1 MDHRPNRK
9 GTGQQVSE
17 SLFKTGLFNKSIYN
31 ISVVFSFGNNRF
43 KILFQLIPIMF
54 HLPIHLKTL
63 FVGFVPF
70 PNALRSF
77 ENVFE
82 KFRKIFS
89 DNREE
94 IIRPKTDEKEIVKS
108 SEVNSSVKSIFPC
121 QLIIIICSI

>member
-1 MDHRPNRK
+1 
-9 GTGQQVSE
+9 
-17 SLFKTGLFNKSIYN
+17 
-31 ISVVFSFGNNRF
+31 
-43 KILFQLIPIMF
+43 MF